1 MRLKHTYIFSWE
13 FLNSWYRTAMLGKFY
28 KDYTALTFEA
38 KVLVKKVKME
48 MKIELKKKGKFFSPS
63 EKCSRVPAQRPS
75 HDVALR
81 YGM

>member
-48 MKIELKKKGKFFSPS
+48 MKIELKKKGNSFLLLKNAPGF
-63 EKCSRVPAQRPS
+63 RHNGPA
-75 HDVALR
+75 
-81 YGM
+81 MM